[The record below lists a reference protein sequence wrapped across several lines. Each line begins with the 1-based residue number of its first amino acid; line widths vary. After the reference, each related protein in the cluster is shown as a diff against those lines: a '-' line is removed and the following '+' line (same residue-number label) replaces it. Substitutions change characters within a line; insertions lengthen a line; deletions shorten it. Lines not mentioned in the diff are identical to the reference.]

1 DGAAA
6 GPFAFDL
13 AIDVFLPGE
22 SAPRR
27 EIRRVDQATH
37 TFAIACPK
45 RPRFLVIDP
54 EQAVIGEIRV
64 EAPADLLRRQL
75 EEAPTAR
82 GRMLAAPSLARE
94 DDPVTVETLERALA
108 NEAEFWGT
116 RAEVAAAL
124 GDLRSEA
131 AFKALAGHAGTKHP
145 KVRRAVVH
153 ALARFRTA
161 KAADLLRP
169 IALKDESYVVEA
181 EAARSLGGTRQSAA
195 FDVLVDILDR
205 PAWADVI

>member
-1 DGAAA
+1 
-6 GPFAFDL
+6 
-13 AIDVFLPGE
+13 
-22 SAPRR
+22 
-27 EIRRVDQATH
+27 
-37 TFAIACPK
+37 
-45 RPRFLVIDP
+45 
-54 EQAVIGEIRV
+54 
-64 EAPADLLRRQL
+64 
-75 EEAPTAR
+75 
-82 GRMLAAPSLARE
+82 
-94 DDPVTVETLERALA
+94 A

-205 PAWADVI
+205 PAWADVIRAGALDGLAELRDERAVPHVLARTRYGVSTRGRRAAILALPKLSTDRRT